1 MIKILIKGGKEGTYL
16 SIIQATYD
24 KPTAN
29 LILNDERLEA
39 FLLNSET
46 RQIYPLLAF
55 LFNIV
60 PEVLTT
66 ETDRKKKIQIGKK
79 NFKLSCTALGMII
92 LYFSNSLYFRYRE
105 P

>member
-1 MIKILIKGGKEGTYL
+1 MIKILIKVGKEGTYL

-46 RQIYPLLAF
+46 RQRYPLLAF

-60 PEVLTT
+60 PEVLTA

-79 NFKLSCTALGMII
+79 YLKLSCTALGMII

>member
-1 MIKILIKGGKEGTYL
+1 MIKTHNKVSKEGTYL

-66 ETDRKKKIQIGKK
+66 ETDRKKKNPNWKK
-79 NFKLSCTALGMII
+79 KF
-92 LYFSNSLYFRYRE
+92 
-105 P
+105 